1 MQGNKMLGILLVLFG
16 AIGLAYG
23 SFRYTSR
30 DKVIDLGPI
39 QATAERS
46 HEFPM
51 TPVAGAMVLA
61 GGIVLLL
68 ALRKP

>member
-1 MQGNKMLGILLVLFG
+1 MQGNKMAGIILILLG

-51 TPVAGAMVLA
+51 APVAGAMVLA
-61 GGIVLLL
+61 GGVVLLL

>member
-1 MQGNKMLGILLVLFG
+1 MQSNKLIGIVLILFG
-16 AIGLAYG
+16 LVGLAYG
-23 SFRYTSR
+23 SFRYTTR

-46 HEFPM
+46 HEFPL
-51 TPVAGAMVLA
+51 PPIAGAMVLA

-68 ALRKP
+68 ALRKS